1 MESQLRQQLEFVNS
15 KYSGRVADI
24 NARIEGLKQEISD
37 RLASNAALESSALN
51 KAAADKVRF
60 TRIRNEQNQ
69 ELDTYYEGKMVE
81 LEEMAEQSF
90 GIDEQ
95 IFALRDQ
102 QRELQSEIN
111 HLINQ
116 NQIYRLAMYAFGQ
129 ESATDVDRS
138 MVGIVALL
146 WFGSL
151 SLIAAVCGVMLA
163 LAGFY
168 LRRFAKSI

>member
-1 MESQLRQQLEFVNS
+1 MT
-15 KYSGRVADI
+15 VATS
-24 NARIEGLKQEISD
+24 LT
-37 RLASNAALESSALN
+37 AA
-51 KAAADKVRF
+51 
-60 TRIRNEQNQ
+60 
-69 ELDTYYEGKMVE
+69 G
-81 LEEMAEQSF
+81 
-90 GIDEQ
+90 G
-95 IFALRDQ
+95 DQ